1 MWVVCDETYEMWQG
15 RFEGMDIPDDL
26 KLNEQTVRQIKALRL
41 WAMNRR
47 RHSAGGHLLG
57 QQAMEVSS
65 QARAAMIARDAKMR
79 PAGVCVDGGATML
92 RLPAVSQLRAVI
104 AAPLRLACSTPIA
117 LGQQV
122 GVDLHAPCRLLL
134 LVRGSLSVLALGYMH
149 GAVLLCAKILKIWRR
164 Y

>member
-1 MWVVCDETYEMWQG
+1 MWQG
-15 RFEGMDIPDDL
+15 GFEDMDIPDDL

-65 QARAAMIARDAKMR
+65 QARAATIARDAKMR

-92 RLPAVSQLRAVI
+92 PTSGIPVARGDSSTL
-104 AAPLRLACSTPIA
+104 AAGMFDPNS
-117 LGQQV
+117 LGP
-122 GVDLHAPCRLLL
+122 GSW
-134 LVRGSLSVLALGYMH
+134 RGFSRTL
-149 GAVLLCAKILKIWRR
+149 
-164 Y
+164 

>member
-15 RFEGMDIPDDL
+15 GFEDMDIPDDL

-65 QARAAMIARDAKMR
+65 QARAATIDRDAKMR
-79 PAGVCVDGGATML
+79 PAGVCVDGGAMML
-92 RLPAVSQLRAVI
+92 PTSGIPVARGDSSTLAAGMFDPNSLGPASW
-104 AAPLRLACSTPIA
+104 
-117 LGQQV
+117 
-122 GVDLHAPCRLLL
+122 
-134 LVRGSLSVLALGYMH
+134 RGFARTL
-149 GAVLLCAKILKIWRR
+149 
-164 Y
+164 

>member
-15 RFEGMDIPDDL
+15 GFEDMDIPDDL

-65 QARAAMIARDAKMR
+65 QARAATIAYDCSRCKDAPSGRLCRWWRD
-79 PAGVCVDGGATML
+79 D
-92 RLPAVSQLRAVI
+92 
-104 AAPLRLACSTPIA
+104 AAYQRYPSW
-117 LGQQV
+117 
-122 GVDLHAPCRLLL
+122 
-134 LVRGSLSVLALGYMH
+134 S
-149 GAVLLCAKILKIWRR
+149 CAR
-164 Y
+164 